1 MSASSHNK
9 TSSIVHNFC
18 NPVFSRKLALGS
30 ALSHDSLNKAYATNF
45 LLEFYLH
52 L

>member
-9 TSSIVHNFC
+9 TSSIVYNFF
-18 NPVFSRKLALGS
+18 NPVLPRKLALGS
-30 ALSHDSLNKAYATNF
+30 ALSHSLNKAQGTNF
-45 LLEFYLH
+45 LLQFYLH